1 VAGWVVASM
10 YSAATSDP
18 QEMSGRPEQ
27 RHWPSQFRPV
37 LSSLVAGGGQYFGS
51 DSVRVEPVRL
61 LERPFSSLLQVRISG
76 GQGTVG
82 AFIKI
87 LKPRSPGADELTATS
102 RNVQREFD
110 ITTRVRRALAPHPG
124 LSAVRPIAC
133 FPEQFALVTERA
145 TGPTLAEVLARAAAG
160 WSGARSAKDR
170 RGSLRQVG
178 AWLNAVQGSLRQE
191 KDVDFDAM
199 RLYLDTRLTALERV
213 GPVRLTAAG
222 RMAIE
227 RYRDR
232 LMREASGEPLRQVW
246 IHADFCPDNIIAR
259 AGEVTVLDFTMA
271 KTGTVYHDV
280 SHLFMRL
287 EAMKVKPWFRP
298 AIIEGFQQ
306 ELLEAFEPGLV
317 PGRPLFALMLLQH
330 VICHML
336 ALQTSTSGPAEL
348 YARWLRRR
356 HRQWLDR
363 VVGLGE
369 ESWSR

>member
-1 VAGWVVASM
+1 MS
-10 YSAATSDP
+10 SAAASEP
-18 QEMSGRPEQ
+18 QEMSSRPEQ
-27 RHWPSQFRPV
+27 RQWPSQFRPV

-87 LKPRSPGADELTATS
+87 LKPRSPGSDELTATA
-102 RNVQREFD
+102 RNVLREFE
-110 ITTRVRRALAPHPG
+110 ITTRVRRALAPYPG

-133 FPEQFALVTERA
+133 FPDQFALVTERA
-145 TGPTLAEVLARAAAG
+145 TGPTLSDVLARAAAG
-160 WSGARSAKDR
+160 WAGARSAKDWA
-170 RGSLRQVG
+170 GSLRQVG
-178 AWLNAVQGSLRQE
+178 AWLKAVQASLRQDR
-191 KDVDFDAM
+191 DVDLDAM
-199 RLYLDTRLTALERV
+199 RQYLDTRLAELERT
-213 GPVRLTAAG
+213 GLIRLTGAG
-222 RMAIE
+222 RLSIE

-232 LMREASGEPLRQVW
+232 LIREASGEPLRQVW

-287 EAMKVKPWFRP
+287 EAMKVKPWLRP
-298 AIIEGFQQ
+298 AIIERFQQ
-306 ELLEAFEPGLV
+306 ELLEAFEPGLG
-317 PGRPLFALMLLQH
+317 PSRPLFALMLLQH
-330 VICHML
+330 VICHLL
-336 ALQTSTSGPAEL
+336 ALQTATSGPAEL